1 MAKRAGDS
9 KKTKYIFVS
18 GGVISGIGKGVAAS
32 SIALLLKSRGYS
44 TTAIKADPY
53 LNIDAG
59 TLNPIEHGEV
69 FVLDDGM
76 ECDQDLGNY
85 ERFLDESLNA
95 TNYMTTGQ
103 VFKSIID
110 RERSLGYHGK
120 TVEFFQDPPREI
132 IERIRKCADEN
143 EAEIVLFEVGGT
155 VGEYQNL
162 LFLEAN
168 RILKLEHPEDVL
180 HVHVTYLPIPPS
192 LGEMKSKPAQMS
204 ILQLA
209 SSGISADMVLARS
222 NLPIDERRKEKI
234 ALACGLNKGDI
245 ISAPDIESIYQV
257 PVKLEAEKL
266 SDKILDKLNLPPK
279 TKDLKIWT
287 SMVNRFL
294 AANRKVRIAM
304 VGKYFSTGDF
314 TLSDA
319 YLSVIEAIKHAAVEH
334 GVKPDISWIDSSRI
348 EKDGTQILGNYDGI
362 IVPGGFG
369 KRDVEGI
376 ISAIK
381 YAREN
386 NVPYFGLCYGLQ
398 LATVEFARNAA
409 KMPEAHTT
417 EIDRKTP
424 YPVIDI
430 MDEQEKLMIGK
441 EYGGTMRLGSFP
453 AKLKIGTAV
462 RKSYG
467 KGVIHER
474 HRHRYEFNDK
484 FRQKLEKSG
493 LIISGTSPN
502 GKLVEVIEIE
512 KHPFFVGTQFH
523 PEFTSRPLSP
533 HPLYLSFIEA
543 VLKEKS
549 KTVITKRDREKIG
562 SEI

>member
-1 MAKRAGDS
+1 MVKRAG
-9 KKTKYIFVS
+9 TKYIFVS
-18 GGVISGIGKGVAAS
+18 GGVISGIGKGIAVS

-44 TTAIKADPY
+44 VTAVKADPY
-53 LNIDAG
+53 LNVDAG

-85 ERFLDESLNA
+85 ERFLDRSLNS

-103 VFKSIID
+103 IFKSIID
-110 RERSLGYHGK
+110 RERALGYRGR

-132 IERIRKCADEN
+132 IERIRKCAAEN

-204 ILQLA
+204 ILQLS
-209 SSGISADMVLARS
+209 SSGISADVVLARS
-222 NLPIDERRKEKI
+222 SLPIDERRKEKI
-234 ALACGLNKGDI
+234 ALACGLNKEDI
-245 ISAPDIESIYQV
+245 IPAPDIESIYQV
-257 PVKLEAEKL
+257 PVQLEAEKL
-266 SDKILDKLNLPPK
+266 SDKILSKLNLSPK

-287 SMVNRFL
+287 SMISRSL
-294 AANRKVRIAM
+294 AANKKVRIAM

-314 TLSDA
+314 ILSDA

-334 GVKPDISWIDSSRI
+334 GVKPDISWIDSARI
-348 EKDGTQILGNYDGI
+348 EKDGTKILKNYDGI

-369 KRDVEGI
+369 ERDVEGI

-386 NVPYFGLCYGLQ
+386 RVPYFGLCYGLQ
-398 LATVEFARNAA
+398 LAIVEFARNVA
-409 KMPEAHTT
+409 KMAGAHTT
-417 EIDRKTP
+417 EIDSKTP

-430 MDEQEKLMIGK
+430 MDEQEKLIIGK
-441 EYGGTMRLGSFP
+441 DYGGTMRLGSFP
-453 AKLKIGTAV
+453 AKLKTGTIV

-467 KGVIHER
+467 KEMIHER

-502 GKLVEVIEIE
+502 GKLVEVIEIAQ
-512 KHPFFVGTQFH
+512 HPFFVGTQFH
-523 PEFTSRPLSP
+523 PEFTSRPLNP

-543 VLKEKS
+543 ILKENPKAVS
-549 KTVITKRDREKIG
+549 
-562 SEI
+562 

>member
-1 MAKRAGDS
+1 MG
-9 KKTKYIFVS
+9 KTKYIFVS
-18 GGVISGIGKGVAAS
+18 GGVISGIGKGIAVS

-44 TTAIKADPY
+44 VTAVKADPY
-53 LNIDAG
+53 LNVDAG

-85 ERFLDESLNA
+85 ERFLDRSLNS

-103 VFKSIID
+103 IFKSIID
-110 RERSLGYHGK
+110 RERSLGYRGR

-132 IERIRKCADEN
+132 IERIRKCAAEN

-209 SSGISADMVLARS
+209 SSGISADVVLARS

-234 ALACGLNKGDI
+234 ALACGLNKEDI
-245 ISAPDIESIYQV
+245 IPAPDIESIYQV

-266 SDKILDKLNLPPK
+266 SDKILGKLNLSPK

-287 SMVNRFL
+287 SMISRSL
-294 AANRKVRIAM
+294 AANKKVRIAM

-314 TLSDA
+314 ILSDA

-334 GVKPDISWIDSSRI
+334 GVKPDISWIDSARI
-348 EKDGTQILGNYDGI
+348 EKDGTKILENYDGI

-369 KRDVEGI
+369 ERDVEGI

-386 NVPYFGLCYGLQ
+386 RVPYFGLCYGLQ

-409 KMPEAHTT
+409 KMAGAHTT
-417 EIDRKTP
+417 EIDSKTP

-430 MDEQEKLMIGK
+430 MNEQEKLIIGK
-441 EYGGTMRLGSFP
+441 DYGGTMRLGSFP
-453 AKLKIGTAV
+453 AKLKTGTIV

-467 KGVIHER
+467 KEIIHER

-493 LIISGTSPN
+493 LIVSGTSPN
-502 GKLVEVIEIE
+502 GKLVEVIEIAQ
-512 KHPFFVGTQFH
+512 HPFFVGTQFH

-543 VLKEKS
+543 ILKGKAKEAS
-549 KTVITKRDREKIG
+549 
-562 SEI
+562 

>member
-1 MAKRAGDS
+1 MAKRAG
-9 KKTKYIFVS
+9 TKYIFVS

-44 TTAIKADPY
+44 VTAIKADPY

-85 ERFLDESLNA
+85 ERFLDQSLNS

-132 IERIRKCADEN
+132 IERIKKCAQNN

-180 HVHVTYLPIPPS
+180 HIHVTYLPIPPS

-209 SSGISADMVLARS
+209 SSGISADVVLARS

-234 ALACGLNKGDI
+234 ALACGLKKEDI

-266 SDKILDKLNLPPK
+266 SDKILGKLNLSPK

-287 SMVNRFL
+287 SMVDRSL
-294 AANRKVRIAM
+294 AVNKKVKIAM

-334 GVKPDISWIDSSRI
+334 NVKPDISWLDSARI
-348 EKDGTQILGNYDGI
+348 EKDGTQILENYDGI
-362 IVPGGFG
+362 VVPGGFG
-369 KRDVEGI
+369 ERDVEGI

-409 KMPEAHTT
+409 KMPGAHST
-417 EIDRKTP
+417 EIDSKTP

-453 AKLKIGTAV
+453 AKLKTGTVV

-467 KGVIHER
+467 KEIIYER

-512 KHPFFVGTQFH
+512 EHPFFVGTQFH

-533 HPLYLSFIEA
+533 HPLYLSFIKA
-543 VLKEKS
+543 TLTKKSKNVFIKRDKEKIS
-549 KTVITKRDREKIG
+549 